1 MVHARI
7 DLGAFRTTLASLQD
21 GLEVV
26 QSPWFKAQTPQV
38 QNTLIAGVIQN
49 FEFVYEIGFKTLR
62 RRLEIDAAVPT
73 EVDALGFRD
82 LLRRAAEQG
91 LIDEVES
98 WFRYRELR
106 NITAHTY
113 DSARAH
119 GVYLQTVEFIR
130 SATSLLERLEARNG

>member
-1 MVHARI
+1 MVHGRI
-7 DLGAFRTTLASLQD
+7 DLGALRSSLTSLQD
-21 GLEVV
+21 GLDVV

-49 FEFVYEIGFKTLR
+49 FEFVYEIGVKTLR

-91 LIDEVES
+91 LIDDVES

-113 DSARAH
+113 DGARAQE
-119 GVYLQTVEFIR
+119 VYLKTVEFLI
-130 SATSLLERLEARNG
+130 SARSLLEQLEARNG